1 MLDRLV
7 VDAVKGHISSTA
19 SPATRASQSLGVI
32 QHLRG
37 EIRAHEE
44 EIVEIQAR
52 LRAIGVD
59 RTTTRI
65 MDGLLWMTHP
75 DSELAPL
82 TGVVA
87 RWRAE
92 DTAST

>member
-1 MLDRLV
+1 V
-7 VDAVKGHISSTA
+7 VTE
-19 SPATRASQSLGVI
+19 
-32 QHLRG
+32 HLRR
-37 EIRAHEE
+37 EIRKHQEE
-44 EIVEIQAR
+44 FVEIQGR
-52 LRAIGVD
+52 LHAIGVD

-82 TGVVA
+82 RSVVA

-92 DTAST
+92 DIP